1 MGLDCL
7 VPFPFFGGDFHG
19 LHVKLLLSAAAPPA
33 PPHPIIPSVWRHFT
47 CSSVNKH

>member
-33 PPHPIIPSVWRHFT
+33 PPHTPSFLQSGGTSHVAQ
-47 CSSVNKH
+47 